1 MNDLRRIEKEI
12 QEKQRLAPSFFKNPY
27 RPTARLL
34 KQVRRQA
41 NFIKTTSHSKY
52 EEMIDKVMQRSPRQ
66 SRIKEP
72 PTQEQI
78 LDNIIQELKK
88 EIEQKKANLSPT
100 FCLRRREHFD
110 QHDKILTLK
119 TLISH
124 IHNEQA
130 IRNRQPQSK
139 FPCIQLESNSCDSD
153 RVMSIISACSKQNN
167 QLEKMHKFVNQKQR
181 NQRKRFAS
189 LHDQIGLLYLLE

>member
-12 QEKQRLAPSFFKNPY
+12 QEKQRLAPTFYKNPY

-41 NFIKTTSHSKY
+41 NFIKTTSHQKY
-52 EEMIDKVMQRSPRQ
+52 EEMLEKVMQKSPRQ
-66 SRIKEP
+66 YKMRESPNHE
-72 PTQEQI
+72 EI
-78 LDNIIQELKK
+78 LNKIIFELKK
-88 EIEQKKANLSPT
+88 EIQQKQTNLSPT
-100 FCLRRREHFD
+100 FGIRRKEQFD

-124 IHNEQA
+124 IHNDQA
-130 IRNRQPQSK
+130 VKNRQRQQK
-139 FPCIQLESNSCDSD
+139 FPCIQQDNNSCDSD
-153 RVMSIISACSKQNN
+153 RVMSIISACSKQNS
-167 QLEKMHKFVNQKQR
+167 QLEKMHKFVHQKQR

-189 LHDQIGLLYLLE
+189 LNDQIGLLYLLE